1 MPMRTA
7 SLTFSL
13 LCGLL
18 PAATFAETIACPD
31 LGQAVQVG
39 ACPSEEELRYTYMG
53 YCGDNARMY
62 DANKDDVCSTFA
74 HYRKLKNVVLWES
87 ADGAFSGYVS
97 CDLPAAQL
105 KVVKPAT
112 LAVARQGSIT
122 RLVCGYGPGIVF
134 SHRSKQAC
142 RPEGDGSCATDPA
155 GCRAS
160 CQ

>member
-1 MPMRTA
+1 MRLV
-7 SLTFSL
+7 SLNLFL
-13 LCGLL
+13 LCCLSTN
-18 PAATFAETIACPD
+18 AAFAETINCPD

-62 DANKDDVCSTFA
+62 DANKDDVCSTFQN
-74 HYRKLKNVVLWES
+74 YRKLKNVVLWEA

-97 CDLPAAQL
+97 CDLPAARL
-105 KVVKPAT
+105 TAAKAAT

-122 RLVCGYGPGIVF
+122 RLVCGYGDGIVF
-134 SHRSKQAC
+134 SYRTKQAC
-142 RPEGDGSCATDPA
+142 RPAGDGSCAADPA